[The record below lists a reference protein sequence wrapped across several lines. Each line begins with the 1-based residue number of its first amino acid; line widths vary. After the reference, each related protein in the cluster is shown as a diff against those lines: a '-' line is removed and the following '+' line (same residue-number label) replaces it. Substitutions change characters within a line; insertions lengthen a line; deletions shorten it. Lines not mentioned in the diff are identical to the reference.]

1 MRTFPFCLDIIILWK
16 NNLIENNERTF
27 YVCIKKRG
35 ILTMRRKYQE
45 VIEVEECKQA
55 VMLARVSSKKQ
66 ERGASLEAQ
75 VEKIEEYAY
84 KNGFKIIEPSYKAFV
99 FTESSS
105 RGGRK
110 KFNEMI
116 EFIEK
121 QDHKTAILVHTLD
134 RLQRGFSECEKIQQ
148 LLKAGKIEVHFIN
161 EFLVLDKFS
170 TDDEFARY
178 DFGIL
183 AAKMYLTALNKNV
196 KRSQKHNREAGI
208 PQRKRH
214 LKVNLIQL
222 YAFQAMEF
230 PQTKTLHQRKNKDD
244 LKTYTQGLRQ

>member
-1 MRTFPFCLDIIILWK
+1 
-16 NNLIENNERTF
+16 
-27 YVCIKKRG
+27 
-35 ILTMRRKYQE
+35 MRRKYQE

-121 QDHKTAILVHTLD
+121 QDHKTAI
-134 RLQRGFSECEKIQQ
+134 SSYW
-148 LLKAGKIEVHFIN
+148 LLKCAEK
-161 EFLVLDKFS
+161 
-170 TDDEFARY
+170 
-178 DFGIL
+178 
-183 AAKMYLTALNKNV
+183 
-196 KRSQKHNREAGI
+196 
-208 PQRKRH
+208 
-214 LKVNLIQL
+214 
-222 YAFQAMEF
+222 
-230 PQTKTLHQRKNKDD
+230 
-244 LKTYTQGLRQ
+244 